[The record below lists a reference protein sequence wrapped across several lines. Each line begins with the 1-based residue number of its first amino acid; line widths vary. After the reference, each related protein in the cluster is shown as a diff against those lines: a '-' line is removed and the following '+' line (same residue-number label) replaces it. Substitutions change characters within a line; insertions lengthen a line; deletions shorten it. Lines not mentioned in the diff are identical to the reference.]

1 MESVEGTIINE
12 NDINSGGCKKCK
24 QKTGPSTKQIG
35 GIKIVK
41 KVSVKKGKGYKSIT
55 KYKRGQ
61 KINSIKK
68 PIHTKHMNMI
78 KGGRFITGLFN
89 DCKNCRTIKNRK

>member
-1 MESVEGTIINE
+1 MNTQLFNYE
-12 NDINSGGCKKCK
+12 NIE
-24 QKTGPSTKQIG
+24 TKQIG